1 MSAAVTPALLGESP
15 DDAQAGGDERTLL
28 LAYIRAARSALAELA
43 PNHMRVEQLPSAMNE
58 IGMIVETTETAA
70 NQIIDAVDLILS
82 LPRDLAPDGYRSA
95 VEEKCSTLI
104 EACAFQDLTGQRS
117 TKVIETLLHIED
129 KLGKL
134 AVLMGD
140 DEEPPREERETR
152 TGDDVLLNGPA
163 MPGEGVDQD
172 DIDAM
177 FA

>member
-1 MSAAVTPALLGESP
+1 MSAAQAPALGEESIE
-15 DDAQAGGDERTLL
+15 ASQVGARDERALL
-28 LAYIRAARSALAELA
+28 LAYIRAARSALADLA
-43 PNHMRVEQLPSAMNE
+43 PNLMRVEHLPSAMNE

-70 NQIIDAVDLILS
+70 NQIIDAVDLILG
-82 LPRDLAPDGYRSA
+82 LPRDLSHEAYRSS

-134 AVLMGD
+134 AALIGD
-140 DEEPPREERETR
+140 DETPQTPPEQRA
-152 TGDDVLLNGPA
+152 GDDVLLNGPA

-172 DIDAM
+172 EIDAM

>member
-1 MSAAVTPALLGESP
+1 MSAIDETGN
-15 DDAQAGGDERTLL
+15 ERTLL
-28 LAYIRAARSALAELA
+28 LGYIRAARGALAELA
-43 PNHMRVEQLPSAMNE
+43 PNRMRSEKLPSAMNE
-58 IGMIVETTETAA
+58 IGMIVETTESAA
-70 NQIIDAVDLILS
+70 NQIMEEVDHILNLPIDTPAVL
-82 LPRDLAPDGYRSA
+82 YRTT
-95 VEEKCSTLI
+95 VEERCMSVL

-117 TKVIETLLHIED
+117 TKVVETLLHIED

-134 AVLMGD
+134 AELIGG
-140 DEEPPREERETR
+140 DEEPPPDSANER

>member
-1 MSAAVTPALLGESP
+1 MSAAVSPALP
-15 DDAQAGGDERTLL
+15 DGDAQASGDERALL
-28 LAYIRAARSALAELA
+28 LAYIRAARSALADLA

-58 IGMIVETTETAA
+58 LGMIVETTETAA
-70 NQIIDAVDLILS
+70 NQIIDAVDVILG
-82 LPRDLAPDGYRSA
+82 LPRDLAHETYRTA

-117 TKVIETLLHIED
+117 TKVIETLLLIED

-134 AVLMGD
+134 AALMGD
-140 DEEPPREERETR
+140 DEEPPAQAVEQR
-152 TGDDVLLNGPA
+152 TGDDVLLNGPS

>member
-1 MSAAVTPALLGESP
+1 MSAASEPAPASEAP
-15 DDAQAGGDERTLL
+15 ADERAVL
-28 LAYIRAARSALAELA
+28 LAYIRAAQNALAELA
-43 PNHMRVEQLPSAMNE
+43 PNHMRAERLPSAMNE

-70 NQIIDAVDLILS
+70 NQIIDTVELILGLPVDLG
-82 LPRDLAPDGYRSA
+82 ANAYRSL
-95 VEEKCSTLI
+95 VEEKCLTLM

-117 TKVIETLLHIED
+117 TKVVETLLHIED

-134 AVLMGD
+134 AALLGD
-140 DEEPPREERETR
+140 AREESAAGAIDERQ
-152 TGDDVLLNGPA
+152 GDDVLLNGPA

>member
-1 MSAAVTPALLGESP
+1 MSAPAVETHGAASEPTE
-15 DDAQAGGDERTLL
+15 DDRALL
-28 LAYIRAARSALAELA
+28 LAYIRAARGAIAELA
-43 PNHMRVEQLPSAMNE
+43 PNQMRIDRLPSAMNE

-70 NQIIDAVDLILS
+70 NQIIDTVEQILGLPTDITANAYRAV
-82 LPRDLAPDGYRSA
+82 
-95 VEEKCSTLI
+95 VEEKCLTLM

-117 TKVIETLLHIED
+117 TKVVETLMLIED

-134 AVLMGD
+134 AALMGQ
-140 DEEPPREERETR
+140 DEEEAPPKIER
-152 TGDDVLLNGPA
+152 TGDDLLLNGPS

>member
-1 MSAAVTPALLGESP
+1 MSGAPEARPAA
-15 DDAQAGGDERTLL
+15 DAPTDERAVL
-28 LAYIRAARSALAELA
+28 LAYIRAAQHALSELA
-43 PNHMRVEQLPSAMNE
+43 PNHMRSERLPSAMNE

-70 NQIIDAVDLILS
+70 NQIIDTVELILGLPVDLN
-82 LPRDLAPDGYRSA
+82 ANAYRSS
-95 VEEKCSTLI
+95 VEEKCLTLM

-117 TKVIETLLHIED
+117 TKVVETLLHIED

-134 AVLMGD
+134 AVLLGD
-140 DEEPPREERETR
+140 TGEDGAAGPIDERQ
-152 TGDDVLLNGPA
+152 GDDVLLNGPA

>member
-1 MSAAVTPALLGESP
+1 MSALPETNEEPAS
-15 DDAQAGGDERTLL
+15 ANERELL
-28 LAYIRAARSALAELA
+28 LAYIRAARGALAELG
-43 PNHMRVEQLPSAMNE
+43 PNHMRVDKLPSAMNE

-70 NQIIDAVDLILS
+70 NQIIDVVDLILA
-82 LPRDLAPDGYRSA
+82 LPIDTTPNVYRSI
-95 VEEKCSTLI
+95 VEEKCLSLM
-104 EACAFQDLTGQRS
+104 EACAFQDLTSQRS

-134 AVLMGD
+134 AALMGD
-140 DEEPPREERETR
+140 DEERPPESIPQR

>member
-1 MSAAVTPALLGESP
+1 MSEPQKADL
-15 DDAQAGGDERTLL
+15 DAGLPSDERAVL
-28 LAYIRAARSALAELA
+28 LAYIRAAQSALSELA
-43 PNHMRVEQLPSAMNE
+43 PNHMRVERLPSAMNE

-70 NQIIDAVDLILS
+70 NQIMDAVDYILG
-82 LPRDLAPDGYRSA
+82 LPVELNPNAYRSA
-95 VEEKCSTLI
+95 VEEKCLTLM

-117 TKVIETLLHIED
+117 TKVVETLLHIED

-134 AVLMGD
+134 AGLLGD
-140 DEEPPREERETR
+140 SVEEQPIDPKADRQ
-152 TGDDVLLNGPA
+152 GDDVLLNGPA